1 MPLKRNPQNPKNK
14 SWIQLTQDFVKEW
27 PDVLE
32 GLSFQ
37 SMPLKYIQWVNIILK
52 NNATIRLDIQNE
64 LKIKSQRYVAGWI
77 KQYIETNYKN
87 IQSVDLKFDVP
98 RLKQDMESKTNNVL
112 TKAFRKN

>member
-1 MPLKRNPQNPKNK
+1 MPLKRNPQDPKSK

-27 PDVLE
+27 PEILE
-32 GLSFQ
+32 GLSFHT
-37 SMPLKYIQWVNIILK
+37 MPLKYIQWVNIILK
-52 NNATIRLDIQNE
+52 NNATIKLDIETE
-64 LKIKSQRYVAGWI
+64 LKTKPQKYVAGWI
-77 KQYIETNYKN
+77 KQYIENNYKN

>member
-37 SMPLKYIQWVNIILK
+37 SMPLKYIQWINIILK
-52 NNATIRLDIQNE
+52 NNATIKLDIETE
-64 LKIKSQRYVAGWI
+64 LKTKSQKYVAGWI
-77 KQYIETNYKN
+77 KQYIENNYKN
-87 IQSVDLKFDVP
+87 IRTVDLKFDVL
-98 RLKQDMESKTNNVL
+98 RLKEDMEDKTKKVLSKTF
-112 TKAFRKN
+112 KPI